1 MSITVEVVPPG
12 HGSVGVAHHLD
23 TLLAALVV
31 IWLPVAPVSV

>member
-12 HGSVGVAHHLD
+12 HGSVGVAHNLD